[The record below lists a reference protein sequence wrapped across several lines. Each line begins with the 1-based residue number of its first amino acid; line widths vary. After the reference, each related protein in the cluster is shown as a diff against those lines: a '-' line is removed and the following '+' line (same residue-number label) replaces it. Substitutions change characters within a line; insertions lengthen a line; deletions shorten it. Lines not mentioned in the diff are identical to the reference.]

1 MARTLE
7 FYFDYGSP
15 YSYLAD
21 TQVEAIARRAGAA
34 LARKPM
40 LLGGVFK
47 STGNHSPAELPAKS
61 KWSAFDMPMWARH
74 YGVPFKP
81 NPFFPVNTLALMRGA
96 AAAQIDGVFEQYHPA
111 MYKAMWVDGRN
122 LNDIK
127 EVAAVLT
134 EAGLDARKI
143 GNRIQEQ
150 DVKDRLKSTTDDAV
164 ARGSLRRS
172 HDVRGRHD
180 VLRQRPAAV
189 RREGP
194 QRGTQMTNLGA
205 LVAVAIVIPL

>member
-21 TQVEAIARRAGAA
+21 TQVEVIARRAGAT

-47 STGNHSPAELPAKS
+47 STGNHSPAELAAKS

-74 YGVPFKP
+74 YNVPFQR
-81 NPFFPVNTLALMRGA
+81 NPYFPVNTLALMRGA
-96 AAAQIDGVFEQYHPA
+96 AAAQIDGLFERYHRA
-111 MYKAMWVDGRN
+111 MYKAMWIDSRN

-127 EVAAVLT
+127 EVAAVLA
-134 EAGLDARKI
+134 EAGLDAQKC
-143 GNRIQEQ
+143 GKRIQDQ
-150 DVKDRLKSTTDDAV
+150 DAKDRLKSTTDEAV
-164 ARGSLRRS
+164 ARG
-172 HDVRGRHD
+172 VF
-180 VLRQRPAAV
+180 
-189 RREGP
+189 
-194 QRGTQMTNLGA
+194 GA
-205 LVAVAIVIPL
+205 PTMFVDDMMFFGNDRLPFVEMALKGELP

>member
-21 TQVEAIARRAGAA
+21 TQVEALARRTGAT

-47 STGNHSPAELPAKS
+47 ATGNASPMTVELKS

-74 YGVPFKP
+74 YDVPFNR

-96 AAAQIDGVFEQYHPA
+96 AAAEIDGLFEQYHPA

-122 LNDIK
+122 LNDIN

-134 EAGLDARKI
+134 EAGLDARKFSQ
-143 GNRIQEQ
+143 RIQDQ
-150 DVKDRLKSTTDDAV
+150 DVKDRLKATTDDAV
-164 ARGSLRRS
+164 ERGVFGAPTMFVEDMMFFGNDRLPFVEMALR
-172 HDVRGRHD
+172 GE
-180 VLRQRPAAV
+180 LK
-189 RREGP
+189 
-194 QRGTQMTNLGA
+194 
-205 LVAVAIVIPL
+205 

>member
-7 FYFDYGSP
+7 FYYDYGSP

-21 TQVEAIARRAGAA
+21 TQVDAIARRAGAA
-34 LARKPM
+34 VVRKPM

-47 STGNHSPAELPAKS
+47 ATGNASPMTVELKS

-96 AAAQIDGVFEQYHPA
+96 AAAQIDGVFDKYHPA
-111 MYKAMWVDGRN
+111 MFKAMWVDGRN

-127 EVAAVLT
+127 EVVAVLT
-134 EAGLDARKI
+134 AAGIDAQKFGQRL
-143 GNRIQEQ
+143 QDQ
-150 DVKDRLKSTTDDAV
+150 DVKDRLKATSDEAV
-164 ARGSLRRS
+164 ARG
-172 HDVRGRHD
+172 VF
-180 VLRQRPAAV
+180 
-189 RREGP
+189 
-194 QRGTQMTNLGA
+194 GA
-205 LVAVAIVIPL
+205 PTLFVDDMMFFGNDRLPFVEMALKGELK